1 MRITRNMII
10 AGVIIVLFLLVAGFL
25 STKQI
30 PQILPVVVYSGPV
43 NISSVAVEI
52 NYANVQQQCFGQPVD
67 VISGLSAAANS
78 SQNILIT
85 LADSC
90 PGISEISEVS
100 TDTSGFRV
108 LSANPTL
115 PIKLMDGNK
124 LTFNI
129 TVRTP
134 ASYSGVL
141 SILVNA
147 S

>member
-10 AGVIIVLFLLVAGFL
+10 GGVIILLFLLVAGFL
-25 STKQI
+25 SIKQV
-30 PQILPVVVYSGPV
+30 PQILPVAYVGPV
-43 NISSVAVEI
+43 NISSIAVEI

-67 VISGLSAAANS
+67 VIQGMSAAANS

-90 PGISEISEVS
+90 QGLFEISNMS
-100 TDTSGFRV
+100 TNTPGFKV

-115 PIKLMDGNK
+115 PIKLMNGNK
-124 LTFNI
+124 LTFNVTI
-129 TVRTP
+129 HTP

-141 SILVNA
+141 NILVNA